1 MLPRSKCA
9 VFAFVHSLLYNPPF
23 MGDKK
28 IFLEPSVSHVIVIT
42 RFVLDI
48 KLNPQSGALPG
59 VDGRI
64 ERKIVLKIMSIITP
78 LSKAPVICIRCSV
91 D

>member
-1 MLPRSKCA
+1 
-9 VFAFVHSLLYNPPF
+9 
-23 MGDKK
+23 MGEIE

-42 RFVLDI
+42 PFVLDI

-64 ERKIVLKIMSIITP
+64 ERK
-78 LSKAPVICIRCSV
+78 
-91 D
+91 

>member
-1 MLPRSKCA
+1 
-9 VFAFVHSLLYNPPF
+9 
-23 MGDKK
+23 MGEKE

-42 RFVLDI
+42 PFVLDI

-64 ERKIVLKIMSIITP
+64 ERK
-78 LSKAPVICIRCSV
+78 
-91 D
+91 